1 MSIQSEVTLLRK
13 TKDGLRTAIMEKGVT
28 VQHSD
33 LFSTYPTRISQISM
47 TSGDK
52 DNLFKSLIDRSITS
66 FTIPDGTTK
75 IREFCFEGCNLL
87 ASVTIPNTVSTI
99 QVAAF
104 RGCTGLITVD
114 IPDSVTETKESAFRD
129 CTGLTSVTIGTGIQT
144 IGNLSFYNC
153 TGLTSITIMATIPP
167 ELIVPESINAKYP
180 FDNTNNCPIYVPSE
194 SVQAYKTA
202 WPQYASRIYA
212 QASPYA
218 LFNSVVDGSVT
229 DLTVPDGVR
238 TIGYAAFGACTVLE
252 AVTIPSTVKE
262 IGSGAFFG
270 CPSLVSVTCLA
281 LTPPTLGNSV
291 FYGASAN
298 LVIYV
303 PSSSVNSY
311 KSASGWSDYASNIQ
325 AIQS

>member
-1 MSIQSEVTLLRK
+1 M
-13 TKDGLRTAIMEKGVT
+13 
-28 VQHSD
+28 
-33 LFSTYPTRISQISM
+33 
-47 TSGDK
+47 
-52 DNLFKSLIDRSITS
+52 
-66 FTIPDGTTK
+66 
-75 IREFCFEGCNLL
+75 L